1 MRLTHVLSMREPRAV
16 YPDETVVTPQPDV
29 LRARSHLFR
38 TPAGEGNLSSMSA
51 NADSG
56 RAGFRNGATVRE
68 AHAALS
74 RPRAP
79 GILLGIG
86 LGGFVDGIVLHQ
98 ILQWHH
104 MLTSEGSYPD
114 TTVAG
119 LEANT
124 LWDGLFHAATW
135 VAVAVGLYILWR
147 RATDWRWAIS
157 GHALLGW
164 MLVGWG
170 VFNLVEGIVD
180 HHILTIHHVREGS
193 NQTAWDLAFLA
204 FGALLL
210 LGGWALTRAAKNSD
224 LP

>member
-1 MRLTHVLSMREPRAV
+1 MSVNAVPDGASSQEP
-16 YPDETVVTPQPDV
+16 T
-29 LRARSHLFR
+29 
-38 TPAGEGNLSSMSA
+38 AGH
-51 NADSG
+51 
-56 RAGFRNGATVRE
+56 E
-68 AHAALS
+68 AAS
-74 RPRAP
+74 RPRGP

-86 LGGFVDGIVLHQ
+86 LGGFLDGIVLHQ

-119 LEANT
+119 LETNT

-147 RATDWRWAIS
+147 RTTGWRWAIS
-157 GHALLGW
+157 GRALLGW

-170 VFNLVEGIVD
+170 LFNLVEGIVD
-180 HHILTIHHVREGS
+180 HHILTIHHVRAGA

-204 FGALLL
+204 FGAVLVI
-210 LGGWALTRAAKNSD
+210 GGWALARSENSNGVSAHTATTDQPTQPHRAPGK
-224 LP
+224 